1 MCVCRSSSKHQRRR
15 PTRIITL
22 NITHTTTTTTAT
34 YNKPQ
39 TTTKAI
45 NMHWIKCLL
54 TAFICFTVIVQ
65 VSASPLLLPIHTY
78 LSFLPFLSLTSPRFA
93 RSLALFVATATCCC
107 IFFYLAIP
115 AFTHTCAPAFCSC
128 HTYTHTQRLCVCAG

>member
-22 NITHTTTTTTAT
+22 NITHTTTTTAT

-65 VSASPLLLPIHTY
+65 VSAL
-78 LSFLPFLSLTSPRFA
+78 LPFLSILPSFLLSLRA

-107 IFFYLAIP
+107 IFFYIWRFPLLHIHVRLRFA
-115 AFTHTCAPAFCSC
+115 AVTH
-128 HTYTHTQRLCVCAG
+128 THTQRLCV